1 MSVYV
6 PPSSNPQGAK
16 LLAIFW
22 SVQAACTAFVGL
34 RLYCKVIRGRSLWW
48 DDHLLIIAWA
58 LLLTSTAVVTTTVL
72 MGYGMH
78 SYDVPVENWKYLGIL
93 GAITGTT
100 SVLHVFFSKV
110 SFAVT
115 LLRLTDGWL
124 RQLIWF
130 IIITLTLGQMS
141 SSFMFWL
148 RCTPAEATWNPH
160 IKEKKC
166 WDSNAFLTYSIAG
179 GIYSALCDIVLAI
192 LPWRIL
198 LRFHMYRGEK
208 IGVAVAMSMGIF
220 AGIAG
225 FVKVSTI
232 SRMESKDFN
241 YEGFLLVVWAF
252 AEGACTIMAASIPT
266 LRALFLHAFKTPER
280 ASIDVVVESER
291 SAGASARRARSDWNE
306 RKYENRSDQSI
317 LAIPPASSSTM
328 GRSLETNIERESARP
343 LDNRFEMKHCRS
355 AKG

>member
-1 MSVYV
+1 
-6 PPSSNPQGAK
+6 
-16 LLAIFW
+16 
-22 SVQAACTAFVGL
+22 
-34 RLYCKVIRGRSLWW
+34 
-48 DDHLLIIAWA
+48 
-58 LLLTSTAVVTTTVL
+58 

-100 SVLHVFFSKV
+100 SVLHVLFSKV

-179 GIYSALCDIVLAI
+179 GSEYLTQKRHSTQSFTDHHWPI
-192 LPWRIL
+192 LSSL
-198 LRFHMYRGEK
+198 LG
-208 IGVAVAMSMGIF
+208 
-220 AGIAG
+220 
-225 FVKVSTI
+225 
-232 SRMESKDFN
+232 
-241 YEGFLLVVWAF
+241 LV
-252 AEGACTIMAASIPT
+252 
-266 LRALFLHAFKTPER
+266 
-280 ASIDVVVESER
+280 
-291 SAGASARRARSDWNE
+291 
-306 RKYENRSDQSI
+306 
-317 LAIPPASSSTM
+317 
-328 GRSLETNIERESARP
+328 
-343 LDNRFEMKHCRS
+343 
-355 AKG
+355 